1 MKPVSRRGLKAALKA
16 RDERIARLYH
26 EHCSGITIPMMATV
40 KIMEYGRTLYAT
52 GISEV
57 EMGKAMRSYTELLAV
72 K

>member
-1 MKPVSRRGLKAALKA
+1 MKKPNLKAALKA
-16 RDERIARLYH
+16 RDARIARLYH
-26 EHCSGITIPMMATV
+26 EYCSGITIPIMATP

-57 EMGKAMRSYTELLAV
+57 EMGKAMRNYTELLAV